1 MEGVVGERRRAERRT
16 MPATTRTLV
25 EQLRAELRRPS
36 GAGGPVEYK
45 AVPRALLEN
54 ALAVILSCHRDDQ
67 RTASN

>member
-1 MEGVVGERRRAERRT
+1 

-45 AVPRALLEN
+45 AVPRALLEQ

-67 RTASN
+67 RSASH